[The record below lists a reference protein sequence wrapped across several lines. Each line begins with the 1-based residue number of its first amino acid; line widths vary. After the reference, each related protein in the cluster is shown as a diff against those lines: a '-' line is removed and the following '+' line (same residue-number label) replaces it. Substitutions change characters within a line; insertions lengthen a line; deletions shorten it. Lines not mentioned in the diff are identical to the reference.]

1 MSFCCHMNAKLLLE
15 LITTLKVLD
24 RLSFNSTV
32 VPGLDYTDNNFINDY
47 IVLCDYSILT
57 N

>member
-1 MSFCCHMNAKLLLE
+1 MNAKLLLE
-15 LITTLKVLD
+15 LITTLKVLKVLD